1 MLNACCGLLS
11 PMLSSSVAVDAF
23 RQSDLVGKGIVLLL
37 GAISVY
43 LWTVMIGK
51 WAELQGFAHF
61 SRLFLRYY
69 RGTAHPVLAQLGE
82 RKLVPGS
89 PLVVIYQDATK
100 ELLSALRR
108 AGVGEEELR
117 AWRPGE
123 TGVRL
128 GEVALAAIRGIAER
142 RLAEQQLAVE
152 HRMSRIA
159 TATTAAPSI
168 GLFGTVWGV
177 MGAFMAMG
185 SGGSNVISAVAPG
198 ISGALLT
205 TVAGLLVAIPAA
217 IGYNALSDRV
227 REIVVEM
234 ENFVDEYMADVAR
247 IHGVGGGGA
256 A

>member
-1 MLNACCGLLS
+1 
-11 PMLSSSVAVDAF
+11 MLSFGLCSAALLATSVPFDAF
-23 RQSDLVGKGIVLLL
+23 RQSDIVGKVVVFLL
-37 GAISVY
+37 GLISLY
-43 LWTVMIGK
+43 IWTVMIGK
-51 WAELQGFAHF
+51 WAELKGITHF
-61 SRLFLRYY
+61 SHLFLKFY
-69 RGTAHPVLAQLGE
+69 RGTAHPAAGHLGE
-82 RKLVPGS
+82 RKLVAGS
-89 PLVVIYQDATK
+89 PLVVIYTDATK

-108 AGVGEEELR
+108 MGVGEEELR

-123 TGVRL
+123 TGFRL
-128 GEVALAAIRGIAER
+128 SEVEIAAIRGMAER

-159 TATTAAPSI
+159 TVTTAAPSI

-177 MGAFMAMG
+177 MVAFMAMG
-185 SGGSNVISAVAPG
+185 TGGASVISAVAPG

-205 TVAGLLVAIPAA
+205 TVVGLLVAIPSA

-247 IHGVGGGGA
+247 IHGVGGGK
-256 A
+256 